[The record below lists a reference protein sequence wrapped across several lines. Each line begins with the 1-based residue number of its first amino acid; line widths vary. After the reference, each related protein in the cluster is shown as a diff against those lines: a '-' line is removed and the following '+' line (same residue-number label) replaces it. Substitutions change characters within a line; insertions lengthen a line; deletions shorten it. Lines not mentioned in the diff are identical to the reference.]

1 MPESV
6 KKSLS
11 QEAWFQALL
20 RSTGDGLIAIS
31 SQGEMFTFNPAA
43 ERMFGWTESEALG
56 KNVRM
61 LMASP
66 DREMHDAYL
75 QRYLRTGERRII
87 GREREV
93 TGLRKD
99 GSILPIGLM
108 VSELEVGNERFFL
121 GIVRDITE
129 RKAIEA
135 ELDRYRNRL
144 EDLVSQR
151 TKELE
156 RSYEQLRAAEKMA
169 SIGELSAKIAH
180 EIKNPLTGISAALQ
194 LLAKG
199 VPKGDGKREI
209 FDNVLHEVRRLDDTV
224 QDLLRYARPL
234 PPKLSPGDLRSL
246 VRDVLEPLKL
256 HPEVKKHRLVVD
268 IPEVLIVRM
277 DPKLMEQ
284 ALINLVLN
292 ASQAMAKPGT
302 IRMKARKEGNMA
314 RLEIADSGPGIPEG
328 ELDQIFEPFFT
339 TKSKGTGLG
348 LPITKKN
355 IEAHGGSIKVKNGE
369 QGGACFC
376 IQLPLDR

>member
-1 MPESV
+1 MTEIV
-6 KKSLS
+6 QKILS

-31 SQGEMFTFNPAA
+31 TLGEMLTFNPAA
-43 ERMFGWTESEALG
+43 ERMFGWTEREALG
-56 KNVRM
+56 KNVSM

-75 QRYLRTGERRII
+75 QRYLRTGEKRII

-93 TGLRKD
+93 LGLRKD
-99 GSILPIGLM
+99 GSSFPIGLM
-108 VSELEVGNERFFL
+108 VSQLEIGGERFFL

-129 RKAIEA
+129 RKAIQA

-144 EDLVSQR
+144 EDLVAQR

-156 RSYEQLRAAEKMA
+156 KSYEQLRTAEKMA
-169 SIGELSAKIAH
+169 SIGELAAKIAH
-180 EIKNPLTGISAALQ
+180 EIKNPLTGIYTAVQ

-234 PPKLSPGDLRSL
+234 PPKLSPTDLRSL

-256 HPEVKKHRLVVD
+256 HPEVKKHRLAVE
-268 IPEVLIVRM
+268 IPEGLIVRL

-302 IRMKARKEGNMA
+302 IRLEAREENHMA
-314 RLEIADSGPGIPEG
+314 LLEIADTGPGVPKEDL
-328 ELDQIFEPFFT
+328 ERIFEPFFT

-355 IEAHGGSIKVKNGE
+355 IEAHGGSIELRNGE
-369 QGGACFC
+369 QGGACFR
-376 IQLPLDR
+376 IRLPLDR